1 MRPINFDEIISLRTA
16 KQNFRDC
23 YLVSSINAL
32 TRSENGRKILAQN
45 ILRDGENFCIRFNNV
60 NGQAE
65 TYLVK
70 QPECDELIL
79 MDEYLN
85 PVELK
90 VPNHPIIKA
99 IEVAMNKLL
108 KFHPDKKPFL
118 CKIPKCQENFEFNK
132 VSNFLRM
139 FTGVR
144 PITINESGLKM
155 TLKNNEQIADRMFKE
170 MHDRQGAFVM
180 GTGYHLNPFEDLPHC
195 YTVTYS
201 DKWKVEI
208 YDCRRQKHISRSCND
223 TIKSMKYICGYF
235 DEMLG

>member
-1 MRPINFDEIISLRTA
+1 MRPITFDEITTLKFA

-45 ILRDGENFCIRFNNV
+45 IQRDGENFCIRFNDI

-70 QPECDELIL
+70 QAECDELIL
-79 MDEYLN
+79 YDRYLE
-85 PVELK
+85 PVQLK
-90 VPNHPIIKA
+90 VPHNPIIKA

-108 KFHPDKKPFL
+108 NLHPDKKPFL
-118 CKIPKCQENFEFNK
+118 CKIPDCQEKFEFNK
-132 VSNFLRM
+132 VSNFLNM

-155 TLKNNEQIADRMFKE
+155 TLKKDEKAAKRIFSEIEQR
-170 MHDRQGAFVM
+170 GGSFVA
-180 GTGYHLNPFEDLPHC
+180 GTGYHLNPLEDLPHC
-195 YTVTYS
+195 YAITN
-201 DKWKVEI
+201 VEDSI
-208 YDCRRQKHISRSCND
+208 VELYDCRRQTYLNRSD
-223 TIKSMKYICGYF
+223 DKTIGTIKYICGYF
-235 DEMLG
+235 NEMLK